1 MTLDLYTELGFLH
14 DTMLKG
20 SSEISKSNNISELL
34 GLANAQL
41 ELVTTSCELKALSQ
55 GIVFTSIETEES
67 YDDNDT
73 E

>member
-14 DTMLKG
+14 DAMLKV

-41 ELVTTSCELKALSQ
+41 ELVTTSCELKSPIARHC
-55 GIVFTSIETEES
+55 IYFDRNRRIIR
-67 YDDNDT
+67 
-73 E
+73 